1 MVEFS
6 LPKPSTGIPPL
17 RKKITLAPSTYPDQH
32 LSPYSGCRAWKPK
45 FFIKIHLHWE
55 WRVFVVWCSNGAHLK
70 GFCLY
75 FLSTI
80 KFLKNPRFFVTKT
93 VSNLSSLQTKVFA
106 FSTCPNRR
114 LLKIWAPSRLS
125 KSVAKYHEFCFLNY
139 EFDEVSAK
147 KFLSACEI
155 YKSFSS
161 DQPGGGIFFPPPKEW
176 NARIRR

>member
-1 MVEFS
+1 MTVKKFQWGYKIYPPTDLSNANCCFS
-6 LPKPSTGIPPL
+6 W
-17 RKKITLAPSTYPDQH
+17 PDQH

-93 VSNLSSLQTKVFA
+93 VSNLSSLQTKVLILLFQHVQIDDCWKYERLRGLVKVSPNITSFVFWTTNLMK
-106 FSTCPNRR
+106 FSQ
-114 LLKIWAPSRLS
+114 KICYLRATFTKVSRATS
-125 KSVAKYHEFCFLNY
+125 RGVCTY
-139 EFDEVSAK
+139 
-147 KFLSACEI
+147 
-155 YKSFSS
+155 
-161 DQPGGGIFFPPPKEW
+161 PP
-176 NARIRR
+176 